1 MSTGLLE
8 NELYLNFYF
17 ITFTVSHNMPKFVL
31 VAISYSELGG
41 VYRFVGK
48 VMGVKL
54 MGRYSLNEFP

>member
-1 MSTGLLE
+1 
-8 NELYLNFYF
+8 
-17 ITFTVSHNMPKFVL
+17 MPKFVL